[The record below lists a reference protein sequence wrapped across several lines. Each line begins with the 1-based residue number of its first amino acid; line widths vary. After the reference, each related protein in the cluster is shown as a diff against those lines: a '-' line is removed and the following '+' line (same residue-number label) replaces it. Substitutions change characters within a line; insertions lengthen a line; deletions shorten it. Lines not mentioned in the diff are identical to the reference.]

1 MIYESDMNFISFCV
15 SLQNQQKLMPTNIDE
30 TMVNVQMYIKLAKY
44 FNNILTK
51 DEERWVM
58 ITKGHL
64 SEWWPTS

>member
-1 MIYESDMNFISFCV
+1 
-15 SLQNQQKLMPTNIDE
+15 MPTNIDE
-30 TMVNVQMYIKLAKY
+30 TIVNVQMYIKLAKY

-64 SEWWPTS
+64 SEWWPTSQAKTCL

>member
-1 MIYESDMNFISFCV
+1 
-15 SLQNQQKLMPTNIDE
+15 MPTNIDE

-58 ITKGHL
+58 ITKGL
-64 SEWWPTS
+64 MSEWWPTS